1 MQTVNFEAHQDLSWQ
16 CCNCALPNCSQLF
29 NTFDSYNIS
38 LDSAGS
44 PGMPTNQSSPIP
56 AQLRQKKNVRRLNTK
71 VINFDSILAKRSSL
85 GAMLENENIDVIM
98 GCETKLSNEILDNEF
113 LPSNY
118 KCWRKDR
125 NRHGGGVAVIYK
137 DDLKVV
143 DTNIKVK
150 SEIVSVKVSCEGRKP
165 LILCAAY
172 RPPDNNLEYMK
183 QLCADISLIYESF
196 PACGFWCGG
205 DFNLPDIDWSTLLI
219 NGNRYNL
226 DINQTFLDL
235 LDKLDLSQLVN
246 FPTRAVNTLE
256 LLLTN
261 RPSLIHELTPH
272 PGISDHDSICFARID
287 CLAEIRRPVSRRVSQ
302 WHKVTS
308 DKRTEIDNFVSSATQ
323 EIIDTCSVNTPV
335 EVIWQKIKNISDEVV
350 GNMVPSRV
358 TSKRFNQSWVTRKC
372 RSLFRRKRRAYNRAR
387 RTNREEDWNHFRD
400 LRRETQKQCN
410 KAAAEHVARRVS
422 IDTDKTRKALYSYIK
437 NNRTDNNGVSTLVVN
452 GKSHSSPKEKADA
465 LNHQFSSVFS
475 PISDSVPNL
484 GTPIAPE
491 IPDITFNVD
500 GVKAMITKLQ
510 PNKAGGPD
518 NISAKFLK
526 ETGETLAPALTLL
539 FQASY
544 NQSTIPDDWRHA
556 RVSPQ
561 YKTGKNN
568 RSVPAH
574 YRPISLTCHC
584 CKMMEHC
591 VTSHMMG
598 HLDKYNLLTDYQ
610 HGFRK
615 KRSCETQLLLTVD
628 DLSRALRD
636 KKQVDCILLDFAK
649 AFDKVS
655 HKKLLAKLRY
665 NGVDGRTLLW
675 IEDFLKNRTQVVVVD
690 GVESEVAPVTSGV
703 PQGTVLGPA
712 LFLVYINDLPDGLTS
727 TPRLFAD
734 DCLLYRTIDSQADA
748 DALQRDLVLLQQ
760 WEKTWDMEFAADKCK
775 VLTITLKYK
784 RNIKIKNYEIHN
796 VVLERVDSADYLGVT
811 LDSKLSFNPHIGK
824 ICKSANSARQFLQR
838 NLPACDIKTKDVTY
852 KTFIRPKL
860 EYASTV
866 WDPHTCANM
875 KHQRDALEDAQ
886 TKGARFVTGQWKRR
900 TSVTAMKRNLEWES
914 LQERR
919 AKARLLMMH
928 NIKQHAVAIPTHLLI
943 VKTEP
948 TMTTRGAV
956 SKHHV
961 PQPRIVARERSF
973 MCATPI
979 MWDGLPPGITIEA
992 NHDNFRALL
1001 CSVVVIA

>member
-1 MQTVNFEAHQDLSWQ
+1 
-16 CCNCALPNCSQLF
+16 
-29 NTFDSYNIS
+29 
-38 LDSAGS
+38 
-44 PGMPTNQSSPIP
+44 
-56 AQLRQKKNVRRLNTK
+56 
-71 VINFDSILAKRSSL
+71 
-85 GAMLENENIDVIM
+85 
-98 GCETKLSNEILDNEF
+98 
-113 LPSNY
+113 
-118 KCWRKDR
+118 
-125 NRHGGGVAVIYK
+125 
-137 DDLKVV
+137 
-143 DTNIKVK
+143 
-150 SEIVSVKVSCEGRKP
+150 
-165 LILCAAY
+165 
-172 RPPDNNLEYMK
+172 
-183 QLCADISLIYESF
+183 
-196 PACGFWCGG
+196 
-205 DFNLPDIDWSTLLI
+205 
-219 NGNRYNL
+219 
-226 DINQTFLDL
+226 
-235 LDKLDLSQLVN
+235 
-246 FPTRAVNTLE
+246 
-256 LLLTN
+256 
-261 RPSLIHELTPH
+261 
-272 PGISDHDSICFARID
+272 
-287 CLAEIRRPVSRRVSQ
+287 
-302 WHKVTS
+302 
-308 DKRTEIDNFVSSATQ
+308 
-323 EIIDTCSVNTPV
+323 
-335 EVIWQKIKNISDEVV
+335 
-350 GNMVPSRV
+350 
-358 TSKRFNQSWVTRKC
+358 
-372 RSLFRRKRRAYNRAR
+372 
-387 RTNREEDWNHFRD
+387 
-400 LRRETQKQCN
+400 
-410 KAAAEHVARRVS
+410 
-422 IDTDKTRKALYSYIK
+422 
-437 NNRTDNNGVSTLVVN
+437 
-452 GKSHSSPKEKADA
+452 
-465 LNHQFSSVFS
+465 
-475 PISDSVPNL
+475 
-484 GTPIAPE
+484 
-491 IPDITFNVD
+491 
-500 GVKAMITKLQ
+500 
-510 PNKAGGPD
+510 
-518 NISAKFLK
+518 
-526 ETGETLAPALTLL
+526 
-539 FQASY
+539 
-544 NQSTIPDDWRHA
+544 
-556 RVSPQ
+556 
-561 YKTGKNN
+561 
-568 RSVPAH
+568 
-574 YRPISLTCHC
+574 
-584 CKMMEHC
+584 MMEHC

-690 GVESEVAPVTSGV
+690 DVESEVAPVTSGV

-875 KHQRDALEDAQ
+875 KHQRDALEDTQ

-979 MWDGLPPGITIEA
+979 MWDGLPPGITIETD
-992 NHDNFRALL
+992 HDNFRALL
-1001 CSVVVIA
+1001 CPVVVIV